1 MNWIQSLNR
10 AISYIENH
18 LTQNISVNDVADKV
32 CASNANFQR
41 VFHLATG
48 ITIGD
53 YIRNRR
59 LSLAGQDLLNPK
71 IKILDV
77 ANKFQ
82 YETQE
87 SFSKA
92 FSRFHGI
99 NPSDVRKHLS
109 MLKYFHPLT
118 INVTI
123 QGGFDMSNSLEI
135 LTSAQHAALQSD
147 SIADLLAGVEPTLKT
162 NKIPDYRRLRNWENY
177 FLCSAIH
184 SVGLKMDAELNNDAH
199 DFKYYASFT
208 GDNFTYL

>member
-32 CASNANFQR
+32 YASNANFQR
-41 VFHLATG
+41 VFHLTTG

-59 LSLAGQDLLNPK
+59 LSLAGQELLSPK
-71 IKILDV
+71 VKILDV

-118 INVTI
+118 IN
-123 QGGFDMSNSLEI
+123 
-135 LTSAQHAALQSD
+135 
-147 SIADLLAGVEPTLKT
+147 
-162 NKIPDYRRLRNWENY
+162 
-177 FLCSAIH
+177 
-184 SVGLKMDAELNNDAH
+184 
-199 DFKYYASFT
+199 
-208 GDNFTYL
+208 